1 MYGPK
6 HKEMSDPFS
15 ISSGLALVQWKLSQ
29 ICTDPNMTLVTS
41 SPVFECFLCGDS
53 RRGCTKDCKRIEKYR
68 ARRNGKDAFKVD
80 LEEKR

>member
-1 MYGPK
+1 
-6 HKEMSDPFS
+6 
-15 ISSGLALVQWKLSQ
+15 
-29 ICTDPNMTLVTS
+29 MTLVTS